1 MYIPIGSDM
10 AVRDQ
15 SIVGIFDLDNASWS
29 KHTRAFLRAAE
40 EAGQV
45 VAVTDELPKAFV
57 VTREFPMDRVYLTQ
71 FSAATIEKRS
81 KKPRGFSSNRR
92 NPQLGAKSWRKN

>member
-1 MYIPIGSDM
+1 MYIPIGNDM
-10 AVRDQ
+10 SVRD
-15 SIVGIFDLDNASWS
+15 SAIIGIFDLDNTTCA
-29 KHTRAFLRAAE
+29 KHTREFLRRAE

-57 VTREFPMDRVYLTQ
+57 LTREFAMDRVYLTQ

-81 KKPRGFSSNRR
+81 G
-92 NPQLGAKSWRKN
+92 KNQY